1 MVSAPAAS
9 AGAGPHAFSWLNVY
23 ASQAMPTTSTARIVS
38 EIFRRSVAMAMNSQF
53 GDRHSAALAAGPPR
67 RPSEP
72 VALRHPDSSF
82 VAGCAGMGDGAR
94 ALDYSPVMSAVFAWP
109 RVRFTLL
116 FSFAIGALIG
126 IHWQS
131 GWWSAVVRVVAIGF
145 AAMLVFGLFEQWP
158 RRLPRWLPR
167 WILQVLAVAIC
178 IPITT
183 FTIYTLS
190 TADGAP
196 PFWEVEDRM
205 EGFAALTGLGIF
217 LSPWIA
223 LGALVWQKEALA
235 REQALALD
243 LAHSETER
251 LTLDARLNLLQAQ
264 VAPHFLFN
272 TLANVQALVEAGSP
286 KAPEVLRS
294 LIAYLRAAVPRLHES
309 ATTLGQEVE
318 LVRAYLELM
327 QTRMPDRLSF
337 ELKVDPA
344 TGLLRCPPMTLLTLV
359 ENAVRHGI
367 DPSEEGGRIAID
379 VRRAGNRCQVR
390 VADSGVGL
398 LASDRGLGTGLAALR
413 ERLTLVFG
421 EGARLQVRAREPRGV
436 VAEIEFPAIEAPT

>member
-1 MVSAPAAS
+1 MAAAILPAAPR
-9 AGAGPHAFSWLNVY
+9 GL
-23 ASQAMPTTSTARIVS
+23 
-38 EIFRRSVAMAMNSQF
+38 
-53 GDRHSAALAAGPPR
+53 ALAFG
-67 RPSEP
+67 
-72 VALRHPDSSF
+72 
-82 VAGCAGMGDGAR
+82 
-94 ALDYSPVMSAVFAWP
+94 WQ
-109 RVRFTLL
+109 RVTFTLL
-116 FSFAIGALIG
+116 FSLAIGALIG
-126 IHWQS
+126 IQWQS
-131 GWWSAVVRVVAIGF
+131 GWWSAVIRVVAIGI

-167 WILQVLAVAIC
+167 WIVQVLAVAIC
-178 IPITT
+178 MPVTT

-196 PFWEVEDRM
+196 PFWEVQDRM
-205 EGFAALTGLGIF
+205 EGFAALTGLGVF

-223 LGALVWQKEALA
+223 LGALVRQKEALA

-243 LAHSETER
+243 LARSETER

-286 KAPEVLRS
+286 EAPEVLKS
-294 LIAYLRAAVPRLHES
+294 LIAYLRAAVPRLHEP

-327 QTRMPDRLSF
+327 RTRMPDRLSF
-337 ELKVDPA
+337 ELNVDPA
-344 TGLLRCPPMTLLTLV
+344 ARSLRCPPMTLLTLV

-367 DPSEEGGRIAID
+367 DPGEEGGRIVVD
-379 VRRAGNRCQVR
+379 VRRAGDRCQVR

-398 LASDRGLGTGLAALR
+398 QASGRGLGTGLAALR
-413 ERLTLVFG
+413 ERLALIFG
-421 EGARLQVRAREPRGV
+421 EGTRLQVRSREPRGV
-436 VAEIEFPAIEAPT
+436 VAEIEFPAREIPA

>member
-1 MVSAPAAS
+1 
-9 AGAGPHAFSWLNVY
+9 
-23 ASQAMPTTSTARIVS
+23 
-38 EIFRRSVAMAMNSQF
+38 
-53 GDRHSAALAAGPPR
+53 
-67 RPSEP
+67 
-72 VALRHPDSSF
+72 
-82 VAGCAGMGDGAR
+82 MGDGAR

-183 FTIYTLS
+183 FTIYILS

-337 ELKVDPA
+337 ELTVDPA

-413 ERLTLVFG
+413 ERLALVFG
-421 EGARLQVRAREPRGV
+421 EGAKLQVRAREPRGV